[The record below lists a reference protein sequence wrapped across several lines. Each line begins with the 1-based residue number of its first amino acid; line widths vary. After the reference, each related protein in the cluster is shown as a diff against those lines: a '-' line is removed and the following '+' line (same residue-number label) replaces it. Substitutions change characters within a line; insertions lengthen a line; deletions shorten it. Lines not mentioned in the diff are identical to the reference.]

1 MNYKSRILAAKLH
14 KMIQNFAVVI
24 VRGSRQ
30 VGKSTLLQYELPHW
44 DTVVFDPAMD
54 IGNARRDPDLFLSNH
69 PPPLILDEI
78 QYAPEML
85 GALKRRVD
93 KAPRYPENHRSHR
106 PPRYWTLC
114 IDWIPAVGCTE
125 SRRRIVGGPRGI
137 FGPGRILPRGNCRYR
152 NGGSL
157 AQAISGRPGA
167 IYRVSTHTTGDEPD
181 GHPAALARIFTTGRQ
196 P

>member
-93 KAPRYPENHRSHR
+93 KARDARKTTGATAHQDTGLYVL
-106 PPRYWTLC
+106 T
-114 IDWIPAVGCTE
+114 
-125 SRRRIVGGPRGI
+125 
-137 FGPGRILPRGNCRYR
+137 
-152 NGGSL
+152 GSL
-157 AQAISGRPGA
+157 QWA
-167 IYRVSTHTTGDEPD
+167 VLK
-181 GHPAALARIFTTGRQ
+181 AAGE
-196 P
+196 